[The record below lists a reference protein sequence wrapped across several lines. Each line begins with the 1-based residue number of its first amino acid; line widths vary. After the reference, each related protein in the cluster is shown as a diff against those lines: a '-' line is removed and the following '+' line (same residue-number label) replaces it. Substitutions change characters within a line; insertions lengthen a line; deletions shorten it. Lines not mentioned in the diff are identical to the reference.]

1 VSAVLEDCYLGA
13 GKCLAFTVGKRDR
26 KVSASRFCYDLRR
39 QKLDP
44 MLRELAAETPG
55 VELMLG
61 QDVTGLVRSDG
72 RSSGVRAVDRRRHER
87 NVTARVIV
95 AS

>member
-1 VSAVLEDCYLGA
+1 VICNAGSRSVSKAQIEPMPTP
-13 GKCLAFTVGKRDR
+13 LAL
-26 KVSASRFCYDLRR
+26 ASRRSIPPCRACQDLGHPRV
-39 QKLDP
+39 
-44 MLRELAAETPG
+44 G

-61 QDVTGLVRSDG
+61 QDVTGLVRSNG